1 MKNDLKELKKEDWNT
16 LFPVDLFDHDPQ
28 WKNIFEE
35 ERQRITSF
43 TSSKGIFKIEHFG
56 SSSVPHIKAK
66 PYIDMLIEI
75 SRESLFDENLIAKFE
90 DSGYTYF
97 KVPQRDDIDA
107 YMSFGKGYNLNG
119 KKEQIFHIHM
129 CPAENVMWSQ
139 IKFRDYLIANPAK
152 AKQYE
157 SLKVELA
164 TQFRND
170 RGAYLLG
177 KADFIRETMNLIN
190 KNETNF

>member
-16 LFPVDLFDHDPQ
+16 LFPVELFDHDPQ